1 MKNAERSPEKNSRYE
16 IRIAGSGGQG
26 IILAGI
32 MLAEA
37 AILDG
42 RCVAQTQNYGPEARG
57 GNSISEVIVSD
68 EEIDYPEALNLDLL
82 VALTQEACVRNL
94 PDMKEGG
101 LVIADASLVR
111 WVPWDKVA
119 RLPFQQ
125 IAKKAGEGRAIN
137 MAALGAVASLC
148 PIVSADSLVKVM
160 AKRLPTSKVE
170 ANQQAFREALEA
182 TDKLKQGIAS
192 LRPKDAFE
200 I

>member
-1 MKNAERSPEKNSRYE
+1 MENARSSARKNSRYE

-26 IILAGI
+26 IVLAGI

-42 RCVAQTQNYGPEARG
+42 RYVAQSENYGPEARG

-68 EEIDYPEALNLDLL
+68 EEIDYPQAVELDVL
-82 VALTQEACVRNL
+82 VALTREACVRNL
-94 PDMKEGG
+94 PAMKEGG
-101 LVIADASLVR
+101 LVIVDSSLVR

-125 IAKKAGEGRAIN
+125 IATNTGERRAIN

-148 PIVSADSLVKVM
+148 PIVSSASLVKVM
-160 AKRLPTSKVE
+160 AKRLPASKVE
-170 ANQQAFREALEA
+170 ANRLAFNEALQA
-182 TDKLKQGIAS
+182 TDKLKDTLIS
-192 LRPKDAFE
+192 LKPKDQFE

>member
-1 MKNAERSPEKNSRYE
+1 MKNTGRSPNNNSRYE

-42 RCVAQTQNYGPEARG
+42 RYVAQTQNYGPEARG

-82 VALTQEACVRNL
+82 LALTQEACVRNL

-101 LVIADASLVR
+101 LVIADANLVR
-111 WVPWDKVA
+111 WVPWDRVA

-125 IAKKAGEGRAIN
+125 IARKAGEGRAIN

-148 PIVSADSLVKVM
+148 PIVSPDSLVKVM
-160 AKRLPTSKVE
+160 AKRLPSSKVE
-170 ANQQAFREALEA
+170 ANQRAFHEALEA
-182 TDKLKQGIAS
+182 TDKLKQAIAS